1 MIKHP
6 DQRVGVFVDVQNMY
20 HSAKNLYKAKVNFG
34 KILEIA
40 VSGRKLIRAIAY
52 VIRSQSKEE
61 EGFFEAL
68 DKQGFEIKLKD
79 LQIFYGG
86 MKKGDWDVGMAVDA
100 ITLAPSLDVIVLVTG
115 DGDFVPLVK
124 YLQYHGKQVEIIA
137 FGQTTSSKLRETADT
152 FTDLSE
158 NKRKFLI
165 KESPIK
171 RKRVR

>member
-68 DKQGFEIKLKD
+68 E
-79 LQIFYGG
+79 LQHQPHED
-86 MKKGDWDVGMAVDA
+86 MPW
-100 ITLAPSLDVIVLVTG
+100 
-115 DGDFVPLVK
+115 
-124 YLQYHGKQVEIIA
+124 
-137 FGQTTSSKLRETADT
+137 
-152 FTDLSE
+152 
-158 NKRKFLI
+158 KFRSTHSHI
-165 KESPIK
+165 HC
-171 RKRVR
+171 